1 MESTWLHGG
10 SMEAE
15 QIHPTRGTTA
25 HILSVGDDA
34 WLLSS
39 RQMVLES
46 SGYEVHSFS
55 SVELIEDEITLQC
68 NLAIL
73 CHSIEP
79 ERAEELASRLRRLK
93 PSLPLL
99 VLTCFE
105 SCSIRGLEGCVSS
118 SNPGVF
124 LEMVLQM
131 MTIATSSAAPDGT
144 AHEVPRGCTG
154 TPDSRNLDALQF
166 SIAPRR
172 QNLYENLR
180 AASLGKK
187 NESKPLCLTQRFQN
201 RES

>member
-1 MESTWLHGG
+1 MESTWFQGG

-15 QIHPTRGTTA
+15 RIHPTTGTTA
-25 HILSVGDDA
+25 HILSIGDDA

-55 SVELIEDEITLQC
+55 SDELIEDEITLQCDLLQC

-79 ERAEELASRLRRLK
+79 ERAEELANRLRRLK

-105 SCSIRGLEGCVSS
+105 SCSIHGLEGSVSS

-131 MTIATSSAAPDGT
+131 MNIATSSPAPDGT
-144 AHEVPRGCTG
+144 APEVPRGCTG
-154 TPDSRNLDALQF
+154 TPELRNLDALEF

-172 QNLYENLR
+172 QNVYENFR
-180 AASLGKK
+180 AASLDKK
-187 NESKPLCLTQRFQN
+187 R
-201 RES
+201 RE